1 MNRHERY
8 LSQLPPDWPLRPIS
22 EAGQVVGGGTPSRD
36 VATYWAGS
44 IPWATPT
51 DMTSLQGKV
60 LTSTKESITEAGLN
74 NSGARL
80 LPAGSVV
87 VTTRASLG
95 MVGVAGQPLATNQG
109 FKSIIPNREVDPSY
123 LFHLLGTLT
132 HELYRRASGTT
143 FQEISGGEFSAIRIP
158 CPQGGQQARIA
169 EVLDTLDEA
178 IRGADLVV
186 AKLTTMKQAITNQL
200 LTCGVDDSGRH
211 RDRRLDPSSFKPAPY
226 GWIPNSWEVQPAEA
240 LCEEIVVGIVVQ
252 PSKYYQEKGIP
263 MLRSA
268 NVRANRIDPS
278 DLVFMSPADNQRM
291 LKSQIRAGNVVTV
304 RTGSPGGPGT
314 SCVVPPEF
322 DGANCIDIVISR
334 LGSRVLPEYFSLWLN
349 SDMGKGQVTKGQI
362 GLAQQHF
369 NVGEL
374 KKLLVYVP
382 PIPEQKRIVAVLFE
396 FEETIRLESERR
408 SSLQALKSGLSSDL
422 LTGHVR
428 VTTGVPA

>member
-1 MNRHERY
+1 MKAHASYPGEW
-8 LSQLPPDWPLRPIS
+8 DLRDLGSIC
-22 EAGQVVGGGTPSRD
+22 QIQIGGTPSRD
-36 VATYWAGS
+36 VLKYWAAPSDPDGLPWVS
-44 IPWATPT
+44 IGDLTTPT
-51 DMTSLQGKV
+51 IEQ
-60 LTSTKESITEAGLN
+60 TKELITEAGAR
-74 NSGARL
+74 NSNVKLVRKGTTLMSFKLSIGKMAR
-80 LPAGSVV
+80 AGVD
-87 VTTRASLG
+87 LY
-95 MVGVAGQPLATNQG
+95 TNEAIAA
-109 FKSIIPNREVDPSY
+109 FEPNSDELDPDY
-123 LFHLLGTLT
+123 LFHALPGVLGGLVVDQAIKGATLNKKKLAKIPLPLPLRP
-132 HELYRRASGTT
+132 EQAS
-143 FQEISGGEFSAIRIP
+143 
-158 CPQGGQQARIA
+158 IA
-169 EVLDTLDEA
+169 EVLNTLDEA
-178 IRGADLVV
+178 IRGSDSVV
-186 AKLTTMKQAITNQL
+186 SKLTTMKQAITHQL

-211 RDRRLDPSSFKPAPY
+211 RDRRSSPSPFKPAPY
-226 GWIPNSWEVQPAEA
+226 GLIPQSWEVQPAAA

-252 PSKYYQEKGIP
+252 PSKYYQEKGVP

-268 NVRANRIDPS
+268 NVRTNRIDPS

-334 LGSRVLPEYFSLWLN
+334 LGPGVLPEYFSQWLN
-349 SDMGKGQVTKGQI
+349 SDLGKGQVTKGQI

-382 PIPEQKRIVAVLFE
+382 PITEQRRIVAAFFE

-408 SSLQALKSGLSSDL
+408 SRLQELRSGLSSDL

-428 VTTGVPA
+428 TIHS